1 MAPIH
6 EQLGTAEVVTPEL
19 TKALAA
25 AQIHDAAQRMLVYH
39 CETCTGQFGEESY
52 EAVIKRAAANEH
64 GEAITPEIEAAV
76 RIARIRD
83 EARAL
88 LVYHCQSCKGEFDE
102 ETYEAVIKRAAA
114 NSHGEAITPLIE
126 RAIGAAA

>member
-6 EQLGTAEVVTPEL
+6 ERLGTAEVVTPEL

-25 AQIHDAAQRMLVYH
+25 AQIHDAAMRMLVYH
-39 CETCTGQFGEESY
+39 CETCKGIFGEESY

-64 GEAITPEIEAAV
+64 GQAITPELEAAV

-83 EARAL
+83 EAKAL